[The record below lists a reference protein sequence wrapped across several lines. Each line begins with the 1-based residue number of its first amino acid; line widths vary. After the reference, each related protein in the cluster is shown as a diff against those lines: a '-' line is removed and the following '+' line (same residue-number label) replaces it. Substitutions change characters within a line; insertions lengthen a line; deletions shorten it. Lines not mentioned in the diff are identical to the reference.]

1 MFALVLKASRINQYI
16 EKGIFLFAFEAYR
29 VIIYKHKI
37 IATNYYIY
45 GGPKLKV
52 KKEQAKQEPIK
63 IDYENKRLSTIYF
76 LPLLLI
82 AGFVPLIVYAK
93 YIDLTGT
100 TQSLYWTGQQQ
111 YLDFFSY
118 WKSRWVVALTLI
130 GLIFYIILYMQKKLP
145 FKNLKQYYIPLGI
158 YSIFV
163 IISTIFAIDTQTALW
178 GFVDMYQ
185 GMFVLLSYAIITF
198 LTINFVNSERDV
210 NLFVNAFLFLMIVEG
225 IIGVGQYFGF
235 DFFQSG
241 IGKSLIV
248 PGKIQVDGLS
258 FSFGPKTIYGTLFNT
273 NFVGSFATLMLP
285 LSVAFLLGSRTKNQ
299 RVVASITTVMM
310 IFVWIGCN
318 SRAGYLGVA
327 VAVVF
332 SVWLFRKVIRKYW
345 KGFAGLVV
353 VVLVVLLGLNY
364 ASEGILIKRIKTFN
378 VLEQIEKAKTEGK
391 IGTQFE
397 NVILGK
403 NKFSIITN
411 QETLNFN
418 INGEKLFFL
427 DETLNELEIT
437 MDDNRIT
444 INDPKY
450 NGYKIT
456 IPKNYPGVLVERATH
471 WSWTGINFYITGD
484 KIKILSSGG
493 RIVEP
498 IVADSFKPLEGLESF
513 MSNRGYIWSRTIPML
528 RTSLVKGVGADNY
541 PLAFPQDDFL
551 AKLKIGMNANTVV
564 DKPHNMYLQIA
575 VNTGVVSL
583 IALSAVFAIYFISS
597 LKMYSI
603 MKYDSNEKYIG
614 ASCLVSTI
622 GYLVAAM
629 FNDSVIS
636 VAPLFWL
643 ILGLGISINLR
654 LKNRAS

>member
-37 IATNYYIY
+37 IAINYYIY

-118 WKSRWVVALTLI
+118 WKSRWVVTLTLI
-130 GLIFYIILYMQKKLP
+130 GLIFYIILFMQKKLP

-158 YSIFV
+158 YAIFV

-185 GMFVLLSYAIITF
+185 GMFVLLSYVIITF

-248 PGKIQVDGLS
+248 PGNIQVDGLS

-285 LSVAFLLGSRTKNQ
+285 MAVAILLGTKSKKQ
-299 RVVASITTVMM
+299 RIAAGIAVILML
-310 IFVWIGCN
+310 FVWIGCN
-318 SRAGYLGVA
+318 SRAGYFGVA
-327 VAVVF
+327 VTAVF
-332 SVWLFRKVIRKYW
+332 ALLLFRKIIKKYSIA
-345 KGFAGLVV
+345 FAGLVIICFILMV
-353 VVLVVLLGLNY
+353 GLNY
-364 ASEGILIKRIKTFN
+364 YTDGNILNRLQVFNLKNQIESIRAELYDEKAFRIDDLILGQDTFTIKT
-378 VLEQIEKAKTEGK
+378 
-391 IGTQFE
+391 
-397 NVILGK
+397 
-403 NKFSIITN
+403 SM
-411 QETLNFN
+411 ETLKFKIDENK
-418 INGEKLFFL
+418 IYFL
-427 DETLNELEIT
+427 DENDKELEIT
-437 MDDNRIT
+437 TKKNEVSIKDKKYAGYIIT
-444 INDPKY
+444 ISE
-450 NGYKIT
+450 
-456 IPKNYPGVLVERATH
+456 NYPGITVRR
-471 WSWTGINFYITGD
+471 SSRNFNFYFSDNGVKLIG
-484 KIKILSSGG
+484 SGG
-493 RIVEP
+493 RLTEP
-498 IVADSFKPLEGLESF
+498 MTARAFKPLVGLEELA
-513 MSNRGYIWSRTIPML
+513 SNRGYIWGRTIPL
-528 RTSLVKGVGADNY
+528 LKSYVIYGSGPDNF
-541 PLAFPQDDFL
+541 PMAFPQDDLLVKSNVFYDPS
-551 AKLKIGMNANTVV
+551 TVV
-564 DKPHNMYLQIA
+564 DKPHNLYLQIIT
-575 VNTGVVSL
+575 NTGIISL
-583 IALSAVFAIYFISS
+583 LSFISLLGIYIIDS
-597 LKMYSI
+597 FKLYFKTN
-603 MKYDSNEKYIG
+603 YDSFEKYIG
-614 ASCLVSTI
+614 VSYLLSAI
-622 GYLVAAM
+622 GYLSAAI

-636 VAPLFWL
+636 VAPIFWILF
-643 ILGLGISINLR
+643 GMGISINKKVESIER
-654 LKNRAS
+654 

>member
-1 MFALVLKASRINQYI
+1 MFELMLKALRINHYT

-118 WKSRWVVALTLI
+118 WKSRWIMALTLI
-130 GLIFYIILYMQKKLP
+130 ALVFYIILYKQKKLP

-158 YSIFV
+158 YAIFV

-185 GMFVLLSYAIITF
+185 GMFVLLSYVIITF

-210 NLFVNAFLFLMIVEG
+210 NLFVNVFLFLMIVEG

-248 PGKIQVDGLS
+248 PGNIQVDGLS

-285 LSVAFLLGSRTKNQ
+285 LSVASMVGSKTKKQ
-299 RVVASITTVMM
+299 RVVAAVTTVMM

-327 VAVVF
+327 VSAVF
-332 SVWLFRKVIRKYW
+332 AMWLFRKVIRKYW
-345 KGFAGLVV
+345 VGFTWLTVVFV
-353 VVLVVLLGLNY
+353 VVLVWLNN
-364 ASEGILIKRIKTFN
+364 ASYGRIFDRIKTFN
-378 VLEQIEKAKTEGK
+378 VVEQIENLKTIEK
-391 IGTQFE
+391 SSTIIE
-397 NVILGK
+397 DVKLGK
-403 NKFSIITN
+403 NTFSIKTN
-411 QETLNFN
+411 RETLNFEVD
-418 INGEKLFFL
+418 GEKLYFL
-427 DETLNELEIT
+427 DESSNELEIT
-437 MDDNRIT
+437 KDGNKIFIKDPKYKDYRIT
-444 INDPKY
+444 IPQ
-450 NGYKIT
+450 
-456 IPKNYPGVLVERATH
+456 NYPGVSVERATY
-471 WSWTGINFYITGD
+471 WSWAGVKFYITDDGV
-484 KIKILSSGG
+484 KILGSGG

-498 IVADSFKPLEGLESF
+498 IVAERFEPLDGLESF
-513 MSNRGYIWSRTIPML
+513 MSGRGYIWSRTIPML
-528 RTSLVKGVGADNY
+528 KTYYIKGAGADNY
-541 PLAFPQDDFL
+541 PIAFPQDDFL
-551 AKLKIGMNANTVV
+551 AKLRSGSDASLVI
-564 DKPHNMYLQIA
+564 DKPHNLYMQIGI
-575 VNTGVVSL
+575 NTGLVSL
-583 IALSAVFAIYFISS
+583 ITLIFVWVIYLITS
-597 LKMYSI
+597 LRLYSKMTF
-603 MKYDSNEKYIG
+603 DSLEKYIG
-614 ASCLVSTI
+614 ASCLLCSI
-622 GYLVAAM
+622 GYITAAM

>member
-1 MFALVLKASRINQYI
+1 M
-16 EKGIFLFAFEAYR
+16 
-29 VIIYKHKI
+29 
-37 IATNYYIY
+37 

-52 KKEQAKQEPIK
+52 KKEHAKQEPIK

-158 YSIFV
+158 YAIFV

-185 GMFVLLSYAIITF
+185 GMFVLLSYVIITF

-225 IIGVGQYFGF
+225 IIGVTQYFGF

-285 LSVAFLLGSRTKNQ
+285 MAVAIMLGTKNRKQ
-299 RVVASITTVMM
+299 KISAAVATVLML
-310 IFVWIGCN
+310 FVWIGCN

-327 VAVVF
+327 VSALF
-332 SVWLFRKVIRKYW
+332 ALWLFRKVIIKYW
-345 KGFAGLVV
+345 MAFVGIIIVFSLI
-353 VVLVVLLGLNY
+353 LIGLNNY
-364 ASEGILIKRIKTFN
+364 TAGSIVNRLKAFNVKEQFEMIKTSSNNDKTFRFEDL
-378 VLEQIEKAKTEGK
+378 VLGHDTFTIKT
-391 IGTQFE
+391 
-397 NVILGK
+397 
-403 NKFSIITN
+403 SS
-411 QETLNFN
+411 ETLNFN
-418 INGEKLFFL
+418 IYGNKLYFL
-427 DETLNELEIT
+427 DENNNELEIT
-437 MDDNRIT
+437 TRGNEIT
-444 INDPKY
+444 INDKRY
-450 NGYKIT
+450 AGYKIT
-456 IPKNYPGVLVERATH
+456 IAEKYPGITVTRA
-471 WSWTGINFYITGD
+471 SRNFNFYFSESGVKLI
-484 KIKILSSGG
+484 SAGG
-493 RIVEP
+493 RLTKP
-498 IVADSFKPLEGLESF
+498 ITADTFKPLDGLEILA
-513 MSNRGYIWSRTIPML
+513 SNRGYIWGRTIPL
-528 RTSLVKGVGADNY
+528 LKNYIIYGSGPDNY
-541 PLAFPQDDFL
+541 PIAFPQDELL
-551 AKLKIGMNANTVV
+551 AKSNVFLDPNIVV

-575 VNTGVVSL
+575 TNTGIISLLSL
-583 IALSAVFAIYFISS
+583 ISAWGIYIINS
-597 LKMYSI
+597 LKLYFKI
-603 MKYDSNEKYIG
+603 DYDSIEKYLG
-614 ASCLVSTI
+614 ASCLVCVI
-622 GYLVAAM
+622 GYLASGV
-629 FNDSVIS
+629 FNDNVAS
-636 VAPLFWL
+636 VAPILWI

-654 LKNRAS
+654 LKNRNLGKKQ